1 MRLLGALLPLTM
13 TTLAALAAV
22 LCAPPAAL
30 AQEWPARPVKFVV
43 PVPTGGGL
51 DPFVRALAYKLA
63 DSLKQKFIVENKP
76 GASGSVG
83 TAFVA
88 KSAPDGYTFIFVYD
102 THTLNP
108 TLIRDLPF
116 DTVKDLAPVMLIG
129 TAPQLLAAYPG
140 RPYKSF
146 ADVATESKARPG
158 SINVG
163 STGNGSLGHLA
174 LLQLAR
180 DGVQLTHIPYKGGGP
195 LLQDL
200 VGGQIDL
207 GISGL
212 PNMLP
217 HVKSGLIRP
226 LAVTA
231 TARSKAL
238 PEVPTLKEA
247 GMPNVTAYT
256 WWGILAPEGTPKTI
270 IAKFHEAVAQAMN
283 TPDIRRMFSDT
294 LAMDVVASSPE
305 ALQQFVAKE
314 MATWSKVVRE
324 NNIKAE

>member
-1 MRLLGALLPLTM
+1 MKLRRLLTLLAL
-13 TTLAALAAV
+13 
-22 LCAPPAAL
+22 LCAPLTAP

-51 DPFVRALAYKLA
+51 DPFVRALAFKLG

-102 THTLNP
+102 THALNP

-129 TAPQLLAAYPG
+129 TAPQLIASYPG
-140 RPYKSF
+140 RPYRSF
-146 ADVATESKARPG
+146 SDVATEARARPG

-195 LLQDL
+195 VLQDL
-200 VGGQIDL
+200 VGGQLDL
-207 GISGL
+207 GIAGL

-231 TARSKAL
+231 TARSRAL
-238 PEVPTLKEA
+238 PEVPTLAEA
-247 GMPNVTAYT
+247 GMSNVIAYT
-256 WWGILAPEGTPKTI
+256 WWGILAPEGTPKPI
-270 IAKFHEAVAQAMN
+270 IARFHEAVVQAMN
-283 TPDIRRMFSDT
+283 TPDIRRMFSEA

-305 ALQQFVAKE
+305 ALQQYVARE
-314 MATWSKVVRE
+314 IATWARVVRE